1 MPKSNLSGGKNKK
14 TKLKLAQMSVKERDS
29 IKDVHERL
37 KVAKAQEDKNRS
49 RKLTQADINRENK
62 EKRGNIKP
70 VTVKVR
76 PNAQPKSSGLT
87 QGTKMT
93 REEVQEKYFKR
104 TLDPL
109 RDQLSILVENAN
121 QMYFQQRELGIQ
133 SRAALEAERSL
144 NKRGQEHFYQTM
156 EPFQAD
162 LKSRR
167 DINREFSRVMNFLSD
182 YTASLEGG
190 LVEQQTMSHLFGGQW
205 RKQGYAGYDEKS
217 VSKEDADMVFSIYHR
232 VLEQGGGW
240 QRVIGYF
247 RAINPGVVD
256 YGSENLINA
265 IYDMVQNKDTIY
277 TPEGMDVEGAI
288 LGRAMDIVNNMID
301 NYMKLAVLQR
311 SGNDYG
317 SIEDREEA
325 EQRRKVYEW
334 SLAREKYK
342 EDIKNGRNLW

>member
-1 MPKSNLSGGKNKK
+1 MPKSDFKGKKK
-14 TKLKLAQMSVKERDS
+14 TKLKLAQMSVSEREQ
-29 IKDVHERL
+29 IKDPKARIAA
-37 KVAKAQEDKNRS
+37 AKAQEEKNRS
-49 RKLTQADINRENK
+49 RKLTQADIRREQREK
-62 EKRGNIKP
+62 EKSLPKIA
-70 VTVKVR
+70 VKVR
-76 PNAQPKSSGLT
+76 PNAQQKPAGST

-104 TLDPL
+104 TLNPM
-109 RDQLSILVENAN
+109 REQLSVLVENAN
-121 QMYFQQRELGIQ
+121 KMYFEQRELGIQ
-133 SRAALEAERSL
+133 SRAALEAERTL
-144 NKRGQEHFYQTM
+144 NKRGQEHFHQTM

-182 YTASLEGG
+182 YTSSIEGG
-190 LVEQQTMSHLFGGQW
+190 MVEKQTMTHLFGGQW
-205 RKQGYAGYDEKS
+205 RKEGYAGYDEKN
-217 VSKEDADMVFSIYHR
+217 VSKEDADMVFDIYRR

-247 RAINPGVVD
+247 RAVNPGVVD

-265 IYDMVQNKDTIY
+265 IYDMVQNKDSIY

-301 NYMKLAVLQR
+301 NYMRLAILQR
-311 SGNDYG
+311 TGTDYG

-325 EQRRKVYEW
+325 EHRRKVYEW
-334 SLAREKYK
+334 GLTREKYK
-342 EDIKNGRNLW
+342 EDIRNGRNLW